1 MYRMRISLR
10 PAEPGRSSFRL
21 LSREWWT
28 RSASGAAQIW
38 PGFEQHADGLADLDR
53 TGPVTL
59 AQVVQP
65 CPDLRRHDQDMG
77 HVSCLPAAVAL
88 HRCNITSA

>member
-1 MYRMRISLR
+1 MRISLR

-28 RSASGAAQIW
+28 RSAQLR

-53 TGPVTL
+53 AGPVAL

-65 CPDLRRHDQDMG
+65 CPDLRCHEQDIAHVSLSAGAALRRHD
-77 HVSCLPAAVAL
+77 
-88 HRCNITSA
+88 ITST

>member
-1 MYRMRISLR
+1 MRISLR

-28 RSASGAAQIW
+28 RSASGR
-38 PGFEQHADGLADLDR
+38 PGFGQHAEGLAGLDR
-53 TGPVTL
+53 AGPVAL

-65 CPDLRRHDQDMG
+65 CPDLGRHDQGVG
-77 HVSCLPAAVAL
+77 HVDCLSAALVL
-88 HRCNITSA
+88 RK